1 MAEPQSADAQVA
13 FKDPAKRRNVTFAVL
28 PITKVD
34 VISHQRKPSDA
45 HVKRIIDSI
54 ERVGFLTPLVVVP
67 ADGEDGTDGY
77 HIIDGQHR
85 YLAAQELGLKRV
97 PVMVVPLDIANR
109 MLALNVEK
117 EPNIRERSA
126 VALSIYRELVE
137 RHPTMKEDDAE
148 VVDSVQ
154 HAHYVTLGLAYAESG
169 RLAGSQY
176 ESILK
181 KCDGSLKQPLGE
193 CLPIREARAAKVV
206 EAHKLVRAVSDALKE
221 SGAWHE
227 FVGAQIVSY
236 ANPLKRARKQHSFD
250 ETFDKMIKKLQ
261 ELEENPAKV
270 LRGGGS
276 SSDD

>member
-1 MAEPQSADAQVA
+1 MPEQPGAEAELA
-13 FKDPAKRRNVTFAVL
+13 FKEPAKRRNVTFAVL
-28 PITKVD
+28 PLTKLD
-34 VISHQRKPSDA
+34 VISHQRKPSDT
-45 HVKRIIDSI
+45 HVKRVVDSI
-54 ERVGFLTPLVVVP
+54 ERVGFLTPLVVVA
-67 ADGEDGTDGY
+67 ADGGDGY

-85 YLAAQELGLKRV
+85 FLAALDLGLKRV
-97 PVMVVPLDIANR
+97 PVMVVPVDVANR

-126 VALSIYRELVE
+126 VALSIYRSLVE
-137 RHPTMKEDDAE
+137 RHPTMSEDGAE

-154 HAHYVTLGLAYAESG
+154 QAHYVTLGLAYAESG

-176 ESILK
+176 ESILR
-181 KCDGSLKQPLGE
+181 KCDSFMKDPLRE
-193 CLPIREARAAKVV
+193 TLPIRELRAAKVV
-206 EAHKLVRAVSDALKE
+206 EAHTLVRAVSDALKE

-261 ELEENPAKV
+261 ELEADPTKV
-270 LRGGGS
+270 LRGAS
-276 SSDD
+276 TTE